1 MILVNFLSLVVFA
14 LLEVCEPRRF
24 IPILGKFTQTNLS
37 LSQNNLFQFRDIQT
51 AKKKLFPSWLFLIS
65 SFIWKNLLKYQHY
78 LRRDPISQINETFS
92 VKGNVQSRVR
102 PGPGLRA
109 GWLVCRTGW
118 TPGLSP
124 RLSWQ
129 SSPSFSSLSFS
140 IKETSRHTIAIAR
153 SPRILFFF
161 LI

>member
-1 MILVNFLSLVVFA
+1 MGRKNLA
-14 LLEVCEPRRF
+14 LRGRIEGKSTREKGDGERGMKQQEVE
-24 IPILGKFTQTNLS
+24 Q
-37 LSQNNLFQFRDIQT
+37 IQT
-51 AKKKLFPSWLFLIS
+51 AKKKLFSSWIFLIS

-102 PGPGLRA
+102 PGLGLRA

-124 RLSWQ
+124 RLSWE

-140 IKETSRHTIAIAR
+140 IKETSRHTIPIAR
-153 SPRILFFF
+153 SPRNCFSF
-161 LI
+161 